1 MDYAEYKK
9 ISDEYHRKFSCYN
22 RIKKAILKKYFKY
35 YHRLEVIG
43 KENIPEGPAILA
55 PNHPGGMELDIFA
68 LEHCGHDTREITTLI
83 VQSWHFMNHPWGRW
97 YVGGGLPLWT
107 SGGLRY
113 DYIDPYL
120 KKGGERYPGLVC
132 IYPEGNVLHFKD
144 RHSVTKY
151 FPGVARLAI
160 HYRCPVIPVALIN
173 FSEACPV
180 VKIIPRE
187 KGPDDIICLPFAF
200 PLKLRIEYGAP
211 IYLDEYYGK
220 KLTKAQEYWIANEI
234 IKPAHVRLREKYH
247 KIEVRPV
254 DVEMKRPRFRPPL

>member
-1 MDYAEYKK
+1 MDYASYKK
-9 ISDEYHRKFSCYN
+9 VSEEYHRKFARYN

-43 KENIPEGPAILA
+43 KEHIPEGPAILA

-83 VQSWHFMNHPWGRW
+83 VQSWHFINHPWGRW

-113 DYIDPYL
+113 DYLDPYL

-132 IYPEGNVLHFKD
+132 IYPEGNVPHFRD
-144 RHSVTKY
+144 RHRVAKY

-160 HYRCPVIPVALIN
+160 RYRCPVIPVALIN

-187 KGPDDIICLPFAF
+187 KGPDDIICLPFAI

-234 IKPAHVRLREKYH
+234 IRPAHVRLREKYH
-247 KIEVRPV
+247 TIEVGPV
-254 DVEMKRPRFRPPL
+254 DVEMKRP

>member
-1 MDYAEYKK
+1 MDYASYKK
-9 ISDEYHRKFSCYN
+9 ISDEYHKKFAQYN
-22 RIKKAILKKYFKY
+22 RIKKAIFKKYFKY

-43 KENIPEGPAILA
+43 KENIPEGPALLA

-83 VQSWHFMNHPWGRW
+83 VQSWHFINHPWGRW
-97 YVGGGLPLWT
+97 YVGGGIPLWT

-113 DYIDPYL
+113 DYIDPFL
-120 KKGGERYPGLVC
+120 KKGGELYPGLVC
-132 IYPEGNVLHFKD
+132 IYPEGNVPHFRD
-144 RHSVTKY
+144 RHTVAKY

-180 VKIIPRE
+180 VKIITRE

-200 PLKLRIEYGAP
+200 PLKLRIEYGEP
-211 IYLDEYYGK
+211 VYLDEYYGK
-220 KLTKAQEYWIANEI
+220 KLTKAEEYWIANEI
-234 IKPAHVRLREKYH
+234 IKPAHVKLRERYH
-247 KIEVRPV
+247 RIEVRPV
-254 DVEMKRPRFRPPL
+254 DVEMKRP